1 MKLISATVGV
11 ILLIAALLLSYLA
24 SSNGEAMLAKKDAK
38 VVEYV
43 NKSKE
48 ALAVENIES
57 ALKYA
62 KLAIEV
68 DPKNNKAFQAYDAVL
83 KFKYKPKESDAVNT
97 LQRVQPSSDEDEEDE
112 DAASGVIKVDM
123 GC

>member
-48 ALAVENIES
+48 ALTEENIES

-68 DPKNNKAFQAYDAVL
+68 DPKSYKGFQAYDAVL
-83 KFKYKPKESDAVNT
+83 KFKYKPKEIATQNT
-97 LQRVQPSSDEDEEDE
+97 IQKVKPSSEDEEDE